1 MVGQALWFRLH
12 VRCSFYHSIHKDNG
26 GRGGTQS
33 QVKKL
38 RDLERKDYQVGPN
51 LIQVI
56 ISFCL
61 WPLPFVLHLC
71 WGTLGFLNLALHFGL
86 QLDYRAFFIFQYLS
100 SKSISLFLCVWDG
113 FIIMFI
119 YANLLCYMHEHEWV
133 LEFLGLDMH
142 AWEYQKK
149 KKKKMYGRH

>member
-86 QLDYRAFFIFQYLS
+86 QLDYRAFFIFQYLNQ
-100 SKSISLFLCVWDG
+100 SLSLSLSLCLGWVYYYVYICY
-113 FIIMFI
+113 FALL
-119 YANLLCYMHEHEWV
+119 YA
-133 LEFLGLDMH
+133 
-142 AWEYQKK
+142 
-149 KKKKMYGRH
+149 